1 MTETTSVSPEMCSLH
16 REVIEAK
23 LLACNERV
31 DGILEELKGVR
42 DLQKQIL
49 YTLIFLSVGVSLT
62 LFGVLIGRGVDFGW
76 LVP

>member
-23 LLACNERV
+23 LLVCNERV
-31 DGILEELKGVR
+31 DWILEELKGVR